1 MFVITR
7 LVELVVFIYL
17 FFINNESKFTSEKK
31 KKKKGHVWLSS
42 KPAHEEQRQQGIPV
56 PLEHERRIEFPLKK
70 MLHVESNRYSLSLS
84 LSYI

>member
-1 MFVITR
+1 MKVNS
-7 LVELVVFIYL
+7 LQ
-17 FFINNESKFTSEKK
+17 EKRK
-31 KKKKGHVWLSS
+31 RKKGHVWLSS

-84 LSYI
+84 LSYIITRLFKYYMIC